1 MEAEERTMQ
10 LFILGPAFGL
20 PSIDAECNAAVA
32 LLQLHVRDKYGL
44 VPTHDQVHRLPFLID
59 GQAQIS
65 GYNNIARH
73 FAHKRISSETS
84 QLSSHQRADS
94 LALTSFI
101 ESQAQKLL
109 DISLYVGFENY
120 RLATRPAFSKILPWH
135 ANYTLPPKRRTAART
150 RTEHLGV
157 SSIDVD
163 NVHEDMS
170 HRPPGFEGV
179 GKEPG
184 FEAETQKRASLL
196 LPKKETVMSLLQQPQ
211 HSAVF
216 KLHAIAENFFEPLQ
230 EVLGDE
236 NYLLGTEQPTVVDC
250 LLYGYLS
257 MMLFPQLPQDWLATT
272 MKRKYKSLVRYTERI
287 RDLLGLTADVDDVL
301 ALYKCK
307 SKGEAI
313 AHRQAGKM
321 SLPYTLPHTPS
332 FSKTFAEIRTAL
344 WEQVPILGTP
354 QLQLHDAKQ
363 FPFLDRNL
371 ASISITFAASL
382 AAAGYLAI
390 RTGTLVWPHGEEVQ
404 IFGRK
409 RLSDFGHIGAALAGV
424 TLLGSQAGRGG

>member
-10 LFILGPAFGL
+10 LYILGPAFGL
-20 PSIDAECNAAVA
+20 PSIDAECNAAVT
-32 LLQLHVRDKYGL
+32 LLQLHVRDKYEL
-44 VPTHDQVHRLPFLID
+44 IPTHEQADRLPFLVD

-65 GYNNIARH
+65 GYNNIVRH
-73 FAHKRISSETS
+73 FTNKRISTKSS
-84 QLSSHQRADS
+84 QLSSERRADS

-101 ESQAQKLL
+101 ESQAQTLL
-109 DISLYVGFENY
+109 DISLYVAFENY
-120 RLATRPAFSKILPWH
+120 RLATRPAFSKLLPWH
-135 ANYTLPPKRRTAART
+135 ANYSLPPKRRAAART

-184 FEAETQKRASLL
+184 FEAETKKRASLL

-216 KLHAIAENFFEPLQ
+216 KLHAIAENFFEPLV
-230 EVLGDE
+230 EILGDKD
-236 NYLLGTEQPTVVDC
+236 YLLGSEGPMVVDC

-257 MMLFPQLPQDWLATT
+257 MMLFPQLPQDWLAST
-272 MKRKYKSLVRYTERI
+272 MRRKYRSLVRFTERI
-287 RDLLGLTADVDDVL
+287 RDLLALETNVDHVL

-307 SKGEAI
+307 SRQEVI
-313 AHRQAGKM
+313 AERQSRKM
-321 SLPYTLPHTPS
+321 PLPWTRPSPSS
-332 FSKTFAEIRTAL
+332 FSKTFAEIRSAI

-354 QLQLHDAKQ
+354 TLQLHNAKQ

-371 ASISITFAASL
+371 SSISITFVASV
-382 AAAGYLAI
+382 AAAGYIAI
-390 RTGTLVWPHGEEVQ
+390 RTGTLVWPHGAEVQ

-409 RLSDFGHIGAALAGV
+409 RLSDFGHIGEALAGIN
-424 TLLGSQAGRGG
+424 LLGPQGGRGG